1 MHWPFIEPNNVRLG
15 WHCCL
20 LLLKNEPT
28 NMRKQIVAFC
38 SAKKLFDANQ
48 FEQQKIMFCLGHA
61 PAFNLIS
68 VLISFISSLL
78 HLSLFY
84 LILISHLFL
93 KHMHVPV
100 DCVFT
105 ILFSARRALAQSSQS
120 SKTNWNWSGQRE
132 VQLHIH
138 ELELCHKMHRVRE
151 WRQKKP
157 QQQHSIGFSHTQTH

>member
-48 FEQQKIMFCLGHA
+48 FEQQKIIFCLAHA

-84 LILISHLFL
+84 LTLISHLFL
-93 KHMHVPV
+93 KHMHVPEPV
-100 DCVFT
+100 DFILCVYNTFQRAART
-105 ILFSARRALAQSSQS
+105 RSIFS
-120 SKTNWNWSGQRE
+120 K
-132 VQLHIH
+132 
-138 ELELCHKMHRVRE
+138 LEDKLKLK
-151 WRQKKP
+151 WTKGGATP
-157 QQQHSIGFSHTQTH
+157 YT